1 MCSFPLGGFGIGTNG
16 IPCAV
21 GRLAVEF
28 GRNCTSGCAC
38 PRFYLF
44 LTLSL
49 CHPYVLFVMFVNSLR
64 VPICKSF
71 RLMPPSW
78 FLRVWTD
85 HADLRGISRG
95 LRVWRHLRE
104 IPGGYCGGHWPRPVR
119 RGPALAERSVST
131 SRRIARPAWFS
142 SRRGSEAI
150 PGR

>member
-1 MCSFPLGGFGIGTNG
+1 MRQRGVYAFFAFGAFGAFGGTMASF
-16 IPCAV
+16 AA
-21 GRLAVEF
+21 LAI
-28 GRNCTSGCAC
+28 RNFT
-38 PRFYLF
+38 
-44 LTLSL
+44 T
-49 CHPYVLFVMFVNSLR
+49 LR
-64 VPICKSF
+64 VPLCKSF

-78 FLRVWTD
+78 FLRFWTD
-85 HADLRGISRG
+85 QAYLGCISRG

-131 SRRIARPAWFS
+131 SRRIARPAWVS